1 MLFFMLSLFAGLFGT
16 AALTY
21 GFCRSLDRNYGRRNK
36 RPISYLAPVFL
47 SLILIYF
54 TIDFTAPRLFD
65 LVTLISGNYEVE
77 EIRLTDGQI
86 HWASLEIDEN
96 LYLYNRFQYKPEPG
110 TPYRLTALPN
120 SRHVVRLEP
129 VASNT
134 DVGGTHASQ
143 NR

>member
-1 MLFFMLSLFAGLFGT
+1 MLFYILSLLAGLFGS

-65 LVTLISGNYEVE
+65 LVTLASGNYEVE
-77 EIRLTDGQI
+77 EIRLTDDQI
-86 HWASLEIDEN
+86 HWASLEIDGSPH
-96 LYLYNRFQYKPEPG
+96 LYNRFQYKPEPG
-110 TPYRLTALPN
+110 TTYRLTALPN
-120 SRHVVRLEP
+120 SRHVVKLDP

-134 DVGGTHASQ
+134 DIGGNHVSQ
-143 NR
+143 N